1 MKETEKDWLPET
13 EKRRQKEIGYW
24 RQRQREKQT
33 QRQETERDRLP
44 ETAKRRKRSVTGDS
58 KLVFYAQS
66 TAAVIS
72 ESEGDW
78 LKFIIFINDFLFLF
92 LLKSRWRY

>member
-1 MKETEKDWLPET
+1 MVTGNREKETERDRLLET
-13 EKRRQKEIGYW
+13 ETE
-24 RQRQREKQT
+24 RET
-33 QRQETERDRLP
+33 DTETRDRLP